1 MRTRYKQWAVD
12 YLENNPNIV
21 IDKLDLK
28 SDFFKRPISIE
39 IGSGKGEFIY
49 DLAKMNPDHHFLAV
63 ERNQTVAGMMAKKLN
78 EDEIKNV
85 LVCPLD
91 IAKLFEQIPD
101 EFFDD
106 IYLNFSDPWPKK
118 KHAKRRLTFITFLEQ
133 YYKLLKSGGHIYIKT
148 DNDGLYE
155 FTLEEI
161 EKTKFHLELKEFDY
175 QFDEAHDAMTGYE
188 RKFREMGQ
196 PIHRIILK
204 K

>member
-21 IDKLDLK
+21 IDKLDLN

-91 IAKLFEQIPD
+91 IAKLF
-101 EFFDD
+101 
-106 IYLNFSDPWPKK
+106 
-118 KHAKRRLTFITFLEQ
+118 
-133 YYKLLKSGGHIYIKT
+133 G
-148 DNDGLYE
+148 
-155 FTLEEI
+155 
-161 EKTKFHLELKEFDY
+161 
-175 QFDEAHDAMTGYE
+175 
-188 RKFREMGQ
+188 
-196 PIHRIILK
+196 
-204 K
+204 